1 MTLPRAP
8 LEQILAKY
16 PPKESNLIMVL
27 QDVQE
32 AYRHLPAEILVDVAK
47 AMQVPKAKVFGVA
60 TFYKAF
66 SLEPRGETSVKVC
79 LGTACHVRSG
89 LLIMDELKR
98 ALGIGAGETT
108 SDGKYTLEAVNCVG
122 ACAMAPVV
130 VVNDT
135 YYGNVRP
142 DGVKKVL
149 RTK

>member
-32 AYRHLPAEILVDVAK
+32 AYRHLPPEILVDVAK

-66 SLEPRGETSVKVC
+66 SLEPRGEISVKVC

>member
-32 AYRHLPAEILVDVAK
+32 AYRHLPPEILVDVAK

>member
-32 AYRHLPAEILVDVAK
+32 AYRHLPPEILVDVAK

-66 SLEPRGETSVKVC
+66 SQEPRGEISVKVC

>member
-1 MTLPRAP
+1 MTLSRAP
-8 LEQILAKY
+8 LQEILAKY

-32 AYRHLPAEILVDVAK
+32 AYRHLPPEILVDVAK

-66 SLEPRGETSVKVC
+66 SLEPRGETSVRVC
-79 LGTACHVRSG
+79 LGTACHVRGG
-89 LLIMDELKR
+89 LLLMDELKR
-98 ALGIGAGETT
+98 TLGIGAGETT

-135 YYGNVRP
+135 YHGNVRP
-142 DGVKKVL
+142 DGVKKLL